1 MGKRLSQSLQRHN
14 QYSQK
19 HRRWRALHHQF
30 KVRQSKFSSFLKT
43 YNTTFTFTHM
53 VLKLVL
59 CPLKLSMVITFTFYR
74 QIQARSKVYLTC
86 YIELVTWYVHKNHV
100 FSFSLPQFLLIAF
113 DHVSL
118 RHGTIIPTWNYNSSM
133 LKAIYLFYV
142 TNKEQCLSIVCFAY
156 KANVCDCRKLF
167 QLFLQVVAGVGRGMQ

>member
-118 RHGTIIPTWNYNSSM
+118 RHGTIIVPCLRLYTYSTSPIKNNVYR
-133 LKAIYLFYV
+133 LFALRTKRMFV
-142 TNKEQCLSIVCFAY
+142 IVGSFFSFF
-156 KANVCDCRKLF
+156 CRW
-167 QLFLQVVAGVGRGMQ
+167 LQVWGGGCSE